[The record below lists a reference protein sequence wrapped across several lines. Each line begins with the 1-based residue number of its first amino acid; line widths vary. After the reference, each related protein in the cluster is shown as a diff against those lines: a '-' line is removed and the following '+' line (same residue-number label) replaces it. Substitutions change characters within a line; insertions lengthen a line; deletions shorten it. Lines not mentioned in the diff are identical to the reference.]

1 MTQSVKSSHATTPVL
16 FFKLIAIEYIMSKIR
31 LDEYLLKLGLV
42 ENITLAQSLIIQG
55 KVHNE
60 SRQLTKPGMQVAI
73 NSTNITVK
81 QPQHNYVSRGAL
93 KLIAALDHF
102 KVNPQNLVCL
112 DIGSSTGGFTEI
124 LLERKAKL
132 IFAVD
137 VGYGELHHRLRDN
150 PSIIVLERT
159 NARYLTNK
167 HITTPPDLIVCD
179 ASFISLTTILPA
191 SLSLAKQDCE
201 LIALIKPQ
209 FEVDKHE
216 VEKGGIIKNPLLHQK
231 VCDKIK
237 IWLEEEHNFKIFG
250 IIESPILGAKGNK
263 EFLIYG
269 RRKIL

>member
-1 MTQSVKSSHATTPVL
+1 M
-16 FFKLIAIEYIMSKIR
+16 IKIR
-31 LDEYLLKLGLV
+31 LDEYLLKKGFTN
-42 ENITLAQSLIIQG
+42 NINIARSLIIQG

-60 SRQLTKPGMQVAI
+60 SAQLIKPGLQI
-73 NSTNITVK
+73 NVNATNIKVK
-81 QPQHNYVSRGAL
+81 QPEHNYVSRGAL

-102 KVNPQNLVCL
+102 KINLENLICL
-112 DIGSSTGGFTEI
+112 DLGSSTGGFTEV

-137 VGYGELHHRLRDN
+137 VGYGELHCKLRDN
-150 PSIIVLERT
+150 SNIVVLEKT

-167 HITTPPDLIVCD
+167 QITIPPDLIVCD

-191 SLSLAKQDCE
+191 SLNLAKGNCE

-209 FEVDKHE
+209 FEVDRSE

-231 VCDKIK
+231 VCDKISA
-237 IWLEEEHNFKIFG
+237 WLKEEYNFKIFG

-263 EFLIYG
+263 EFLIYARG
-269 RRKIL
+269 PVKEI